1 MAAYSNYELQPLS
14 YYNGYFFGC
23 LLYYI
28 QQQDYTYKYQD
39 TPLTFSAPS
48 MNQKEK
54 YKKKIKQILIKKN
67 YFLLLYLGKSFVS
80 NKRTTKNIIINL
92 IY

>member
-1 MAAYSNYELQPLS
+1 
-14 YYNGYFFGC
+14 
-23 LLYYI
+23 
-28 QQQDYTYKYQD
+28 
-39 TPLTFSAPS
+39 